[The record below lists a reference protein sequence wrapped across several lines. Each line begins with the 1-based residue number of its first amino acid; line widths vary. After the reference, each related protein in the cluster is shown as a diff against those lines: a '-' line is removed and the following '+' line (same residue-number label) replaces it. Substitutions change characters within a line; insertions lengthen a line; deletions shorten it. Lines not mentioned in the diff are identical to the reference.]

1 MVQPLLPSPRL
12 VGLDGDHAAI
22 VANVSFH
29 GPGPDQAST
38 LAATPIY
45 SPDVK
50 QEDID
55 AAKEILGKMPAGEQR
70 VPHEPERGDADM
82 AALARR
88 QVQERL
94 RLHSR

>member
-1 MVQPLLPSPRL
+1 M
-12 VGLDGDHAAI
+12 DGDHAAI
-22 VANVSFH
+22 VATVRFR
-29 GPGPDQAST
+29 GPPGHAST

-55 AAKEILGKMPAGEQR
+55 AAKEILGKKPAEEEW
-70 VPHEPERGDADM
+70 VPHEPELGDADM

-88 QVQERL
+88 QVQERM

>member
-1 MVQPLLPSPRL
+1 MAITQRL
-12 VGLDGDHAAI
+12 WPTSVSMAQDH
-22 VANVSFH
+22 
-29 GPGPDQAST
+29 AST

-55 AAKEILGKMPAGEQR
+55 AAKEILGSDKPAEEQW
-70 VPHEPERGDADM
+70 VPHEPELGDADM
-82 AALARR
+82 AVLARR
-88 QVQERL
+88 QVQERM